1 MSLPG
6 NIGYAPH
13 FEKMSDV
20 VKGVG
25 RALSPRKKP
34 PKAVD
39 MSRFGGVA
47 ESVQAKTSRPKQYI
61 TPSMKKL
68 GALTVDYGG
77 KTRYEKFHPGL
88 DLAAKMGTPI
98 PAWTGGRVS
107 EVVGGKRQGDKAF
120 GNYIIVTDKSGNRH
134 RYSHLQNSYVNIGDE
149 IKKGR
154 IIGGMGNTGQTY
166 SISGGD
172 ASHLD
177 YRVRNLYGKYISP
190 YQFVN

>member
-6 NIGYAPH
+6 NVGYSQYLNR
-13 FEKMSDV
+13 MSDV
-20 VKGVG
+20 AKGVG
-25 RALSPRKKP
+25 KALGPRKRSS
-34 PKAVD
+34 KAVD
-39 MSRFGGVA
+39 TSRFSGVA
-47 ESVQAKTSRPKQYI
+47 DSVQSNTQRSKQYI

-77 KTRYEKFHPGL
+77 STKFEAFHPAL
-88 DLAAKMGTPI
+88 DLASKMGTPI
-98 PAWTGGRVS
+98 PSFTGGRVS
-107 EVVGGKRQGDKAF
+107 EIVSGKKQGDKAF
-120 GNYIIVTDKSGNRH
+120 GNYVIVTDKDGNRH

-154 IIGGMGNTGQTY
+154 VIGGMGNTGQTY
-166 SISGGD
+166 SVTGGD

-177 YRVRNLYGKYISP
+177 YRIRDLYGKYISP